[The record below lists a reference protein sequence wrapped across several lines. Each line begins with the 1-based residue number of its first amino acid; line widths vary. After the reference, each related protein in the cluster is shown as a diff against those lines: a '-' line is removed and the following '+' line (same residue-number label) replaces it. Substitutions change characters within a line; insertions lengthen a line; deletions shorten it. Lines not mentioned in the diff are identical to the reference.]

1 MLRMRIEGKGPV
13 AAFRWRGVPGKDA
26 ALADLAGASRPDV
39 ALFGGTT

>member
-1 MLRMRIEGKGPV
+1 VPV
-13 AAFRWRGVPGKDA
+13 TAFRWRGAPGQAA